1 VVERTFLPLTVLLTS
16 LPSTVTSFVSIP
28 SLTSTVVVCSLPF
41 TILDVVVTETEDDR
55 RDRGDPV
62 GDPIGTFLPLTVL
75 LTSLPSTVTSFVS
88 IPSLTSTLVV
98 WFLPFTL
105 VVDTETED
113 DRRDRG
119 DPVGDPVVSD
129 WRPRGQGVVVVVEEI

>member
-1 VVERTFLPLTVLLTS
+1 MNFYTVDCYGRNLRLASFIHETTPYQKGTFLPLTVLLTS

-62 GDPIGTFLPLTVL
+62 GDP
-75 LTSLPSTVTSFVS
+75 
-88 IPSLTSTLVV
+88 
-98 WFLPFTL
+98 
-105 VVDTETED
+105 
-113 DRRDRG
+113 
-119 DPVGDPVVSD
+119 VVSD
-129 WRPRGQGVVVVVEEI
+129 WRPRGQGVVVVEEI

>member
-1 VVERTFLPLTVLLTS
+1 MS
-16 LPSTVTSFVSIP
+16 KAASFGEARM
-28 SLTSTVVVCSLPF
+28 F
-41 TILDVVVTETEDDR
+41 TADDR
-55 RDRGDPV
+55 NQK
-62 GDPIGTFLPLTVL
+62 GTLLPLTVL

-119 DPVGDPVVSD
+119 DPVGDPFGDPVVSD